1 MRPVKLS
8 LEAFGPYPGSEEVD
22 FQRLGQAG
30 LFVVSGPTGAG
41 KTSVFDA
48 MTFALY
54 GELPGARKEYKS
66 LRSDH
71 ADPKATCSVS
81 LEFEAGADLWMVWRQ
96 PEQLR
101 PKKRGDGVTT
111 EKAKATLSHWQ
122 NGQWQGVSTNISD
135 VNARVT
141 TLVGL
146 SARQFQ
152 RVMLLPQ
159 GEFQRVLK
167 APTRERKELLRT
179 LFDTDIYEA
188 AEQRLAERSKA
199 AQRVLAEID
208 AERNSE
214 VKVAVRSLGEAAAEL
229 GIEVEAHTEPE
240 AIELALEALTD
251 GPLATLAHQRDVAKD
266 KRRKA
271 ASARQRALE
280 QSTQLKRLAS
290 ARQAEVSLNAA
301 ADSALACRN
310 SAALARQALPVMHAS
325 SRLSSAKTELDII
338 SNRLDLA
345 LRQLPPSQR
354 PVAVTSSAIT
364 DLRLSLQRAQVQGQ
378 QWLADAA
385 EADQISLSVAADQ
398 LSLDQA
404 RMRLIKIEEA
414 LSSLAESKDL
424 LLSRRQ
430 ELTLLHH
437 ELDSLETKAD
447 ALSEMVRLRQQL
459 QDVTASQVTLADG
472 LDRLQKATED
482 CLGEIAS
489 HGEQALR
496 SAKARQVMAS
506 KSLSE
511 ATKAQAKVLQGFTA
525 STAPALAS
533 ELVDDQECPVCGS
546 LDHPQPA
553 QPRDGATVSIS
564 DLHDAQETTVAA
576 AEHAQAM
583 AAQLKSVS
591 DATSLTPS
599 DIPDD
604 ADFGLPDPAAIIKRI
619 DDLKARAKQVADQV
633 VMVKTEISQSENVAA
648 ELRGK
653 LGSWAEEDLSSL
665 TQAQH
670 ESASAAEAAAK
681 AGIEMVKIDDRLE
694 AQSVQVAELKTE
706 RFENTSV
713 QQRLQASVDERS
725 EQVAKL
731 RSSYAHLDIPVAKH
745 VASTE
750 SLAHATE
757 AISQILGQQDEISG
771 ALKRAEIEYE
781 DALSASPFSSRPEV
795 DRAALSPSEIE
806 HHEAQ
811 WEQWNAKS
819 LETAAIINE
828 LSRQSLPSQMPD
840 LEALTIAESEANAEV
855 DRLSNTH
862 STIEAIIAVGHQ
874 ALSQAA
880 EKLVDYA
887 QERERAQATYRLA
900 EVCKGTNQQRA
911 SLETWVLATHL
922 RDVVEQAN
930 LHFGPMSSNRYRLQ
944 VTQASGVSRRTETGL
959 DLEVEDAW
967 TATNRSINSLSG
979 GETFQA
985 SLSLALGLA
994 DVISGTASGVHL
1006 DALFV
1011 DEGFGSLDADSLD
1024 DAIDVLDGLR
1034 DRGALVGVITHVEAI
1049 KDALT
1054 VGIEIERTP
1063 EGGSKLLQ
1071 MV

>member
-1 MRPVKLS
+1 MRPIKLS
-8 LEAFGPYPGSEEVD
+8 LEAFGPYPGAEEVD

-71 ADPKATCSVS
+71 ANPTSTCSVS

-101 PKKRGDGVTT
+101 PKKRGEGVTT

-208 AERNSE
+208 AERSSE
-214 VKVAVRSLGEAAAEL
+214 IKVAVRSLGEAAAEL
-229 GIEVEAHTEPE
+229 GVEVETHTEPE
-240 AIELALEALTD
+240 AIELALEALTN
-251 GPLATLAHQRDVAKD
+251 GPLATLAHKRDVAKD

-271 ASARQRALE
+271 ASARQRAFE

-290 ARQAEVSLNAA
+290 ARQSQVDLNAA
-301 ADSALACRN
+301 ADSALVYRN
-310 SAALARQALPVMHAS
+310 NAALARQALPVMHAS
-325 SRLSSAKTELDII
+325 SRLNSAKTELEII
-338 SNRLDLA
+338 SDRLDLA
-345 LRQLPPSQR
+345 LRQLPANHR
-354 PVAVTSSAIT
+354 PLAVTSSAIT

-385 EADQISLSVAADQ
+385 EADQTSLGVAADQ
-398 LSLDQA
+398 LCLD
-404 RMRLIKIEEA
+404 RGRKRLAKIEEA
-414 LSSLAESKDL
+414 LASLAESKES

-437 ELDSLETKAD
+437 ELDSHQAKAD
-447 ALSEMVRLRQQL
+447 ALFEMVELRRQL
-459 QDVTASQVTLADG
+459 EDLAASQLALAAG
-472 LDRLQKATED
+472 LDQLHSATEG
-482 CLGEIAS
+482 CLCEIAD
-489 HGEQALR
+489 HGDQAVR
-496 SAKARQVMAS
+496 SAKARQVTAS
-506 KSLSE
+506 RALSA
-511 ATKAQAKVLQGFTA
+511 ATTAQAQVLQDFTA
-525 STAPALAS
+525 ATAPALAC
-533 ELVDDQECPVCGS
+533 ELVDDHECPVCGS
-546 LDHPQPA
+546 VDHPNPA
-553 QPRDGATVSIS
+553 KPRDGAPVSIS

-583 AAQLKSVS
+583 TAQLKSVS
-591 DATSLTPS
+591 DATSLTAPET
-599 DIPDD
+599 PGQ
-604 ADFGLPDPAAIIKRI
+604 ADFDLPDPPKIMKLI
-619 DDLKARAKQVADQV
+619 DELKANAKQIADQV
-633 VMVKTEISQSENVAA
+633 ATVKAEINQGENVSA

-653 LGSWAEEDLSSL
+653 LGTWAEEDLGSL
-665 TQAQH
+665 TQAQYD
-670 ESASAAEAAAK
+670 SASAAKAAAQ
-681 AGIEMVKIDDRLE
+681 AGAEIVKIDDRLQ
-694 AQSVQVAELKTE
+694 AHSLQVTELKAE
-706 RFENTSV
+706 RFTNTSEE
-713 QQRLQASVDERS
+713 QRLQSSIDERS

-731 RSSYAHLDIPVAKH
+731 RSSFAHLDLPVAQH
-745 VASTE
+745 VTAIETV
-750 SLAHATE
+750 AHATE
-757 AISQILGQQDEISG
+757 AVGQILSQQDEISG

-781 DALSASPFSSRPEV
+781 DALAASPFNSRAEV
-795 DRAALSPSEIE
+795 DRAALSTSEIE
-806 HHEAQ
+806 HHEAE
-811 WEQWNAKS
+811 WEQWNSKS
-819 LETAAIINE
+819 LETTAIINE
-828 LSRQSLPSQMPD
+828 LSRQSLPSEMPD
-840 LEALTIAESEANAEV
+840 LDALTIAESDANAEV
-855 DRLSNTH
+855 ERLGTTH
-862 STIEAIIAVGHQ
+862 STIEATIAVGHQ
-874 ALSQAA
+874 ALAQAA
-880 EKLVDYA
+880 NKLADYA

-930 LHFGPMSSNRYRLQ
+930 LHFAPMSSNRYRLQ

-994 DVISGTASGVHL
+994 DVISGSSSGVHL